1 MMPRRSILL
10 FAGACIAVAVAVAV
24 SAIVVVSGRG
34 DAGPTSREVSSTGL
48 PDVGGPFQ
56 LVNQDGQAV
65 DQTLLNGKWS
75 LVFFGFTYC
84 PDYCPTTLQMLE
96 ATKQALGSR
105 ADDIQIVFISIDPE
119 RDTPQALKD
128 YLSSDGFPEGVIG
141 LTGTPEQ
148 VRAAADAYRAV
159 YQKVGEGDDLNA
171 RRGIEAVLRGART
184 AAAAADEADPDAVR
198 SGRGPERTG
207 HGMGR
212 ENAGSCGERGQAD
225 ERAAGERGIFR
236 GVHGVSG

>member
-10 FAGACIAVAVAVAV
+10 FAGACIVLAAVLAVGT
-24 SAIVVVSGRG
+24 IMVVNDRG
-34 DAGPTSREVSSTGL
+34 DAGSGARQIGSTGQ

-65 DQTLLNGKWS
+65 DQTLLDGKWS

-84 PDYCPTTLQMLE
+84 PDYCPTTLSMLQ
-96 ATKQALGSR
+96 ATKTALGDK
-105 ADDIQIVFISIDPE
+105 ADDVQIIFISIDPE

-141 LTGTPEQ
+141 LTGTPAQ

-159 YQKVGEGDDLNA
+159 YQKVGEGEAYTMNHSLTIYLMGPDGRMRSALGHDL
-171 RRGIEAVLRGART
+171 
-184 AAAAADEADPDAVR
+184 
-198 SGRGPERTG
+198 GPE
-207 HGMGR
+207 
-212 ENAGSCGERGQAD
+212 NAARIIQQAMARG
-225 ERAAGERGIFR
+225 
-236 GVHGVSG
+236 

>member
-10 FAGACIAVAVAVAV
+10 FAGLSVAVAAV
-24 SAIVVVSGRG
+24 LAVGTIVMVTGRG
-34 DAGPTSREVSSTGL
+34 DAGSASRQIGSTGQ

-84 PDYCPTTLQMLE
+84 PDYCPTTLAMLE
-96 ATKQALGSR
+96 ATKAALGDR
-105 ADDIQIVFISIDPE
+105 ADDVQIVFISIDPE

-141 LTGTPEQ
+141 LTGTPAQ
-148 VRAAADAYRAV
+148 VRAAADAWRAV
-159 YQKVGEGDDLNA
+159 YQKVGEGEAYTMNHSLTIYLMGPDGRMRSALGHDL
-171 RRGIEAVLRGART
+171 
-184 AAAAADEADPDAVR
+184 
-198 SGRGPERTG
+198 GPE
-207 HGMGR
+207 
-212 ENAGSCGERGQAD
+212 NAARIIGQAM
-225 ERAAGERGIFR
+225 ARG
-236 GVHGVSG
+236 

>member
-10 FAGACIAVAVAVAV
+10 FAGLCVAVAAIVAV
-24 SAIVVVSGRG
+24 GTIVMVTGRG
-34 DAGPTSREVSSTGL
+34 DAGSASREIGSTGQ

-65 DQTLLNGKWS
+65 DQTLLNGQWS

-84 PDYCPTTLQMLE
+84 PDYCPTTLAMLE
-96 ATKQALGSR
+96 ATRAALGDR
-105 ADDIQIVFISIDPE
+105 ADDVQIVFISLDPE

-141 LTGTPEQ
+141 LTGTPAQ

-159 YQKVGEGDDLNA
+159 YQKVGEGEAYTMNHSLTIYLMGPDGRMRSALGHDLGPANA
-171 RRGIEAVLRGART
+171 ARIIQQAMARG
-184 AAAAADEADPDAVR
+184 
-198 SGRGPERTG
+198 
-207 HGMGR
+207 
-212 ENAGSCGERGQAD
+212 
-225 ERAAGERGIFR
+225 
-236 GVHGVSG
+236 